1 MADDP
6 HWGHY
11 DRVRQLFE
19 SLFESVPQAC
29 LQVLLV
35 WRGIDQES
43 EWILYASVV
52 IALLN
57 GFRNLFKVYT
67 GARGNDE
74 YIYDYIK
81 RTLSVGVG
89 HIPHIP
95 ALREGK
101 GVAFD
106 FSETPTEL
114 LIGGDYDGLRLVSN
128 AIIVGGTARKICFT
142 TTEYD
147 LSRVLDLGR
156 PVEHPTRV
164 KRGRGAAKVELTTDI
179 KIDLPLRAEEAEGK
193 FLASVLEV
201 HRTVFRVVVN
211 VGSQQEVW
219 ESHDYADQN
228 ESLVQSK
235 GDGDR
240 VLINIS
246 RSLDLE
252 GRAPRIKSRRV
263 DTRPSFPVA
272 AAHLVLAFVFH
283 PTWVDFE
290 LYLPPGSACAFI
302 RESKKLLEAT
312 KRSGPHRALFRA
324 LQLRRGDVEAGAAP
338 TRRSFTLLGLAKGT
352 VGPSLEAVHPRQKKL
367 CLRGGSDVAD
377 LFTELDLLRFCE
389 LVESRELNLDKRVP
403 KFALLKIEG
412 KGGYKMEMVPRVGRG
427 GVKLRS
433 RKSRPGASGKLSKK
447 QKRGRNRSS
456 EENLPL
462 ISQSPASRIPLASQS
477 VGILSRGHRQQ
488 TRSRPDD
495 SFAVAPMPSNSSTS
509 ISSASRT
516 CAHDKRQR
524 VMSAQQQSHDV
535 SLPFNRYNKRN
546 LASASVLPTQRK
558 LGQKQQ
564 ILGTPLG
571 ASTAALPSKWKPHV
585 SLEDEIAQERAKLS
599 KKLKNGKAFYDEAC
613 AKVREEGGDPAKLQ
627 RL

>member
-52 IALLN
+52 IAVLN
-57 GFRNLFKVYT
+57 AFRNLFKVYT
-67 GARGNDE
+67 GARDNDE

-95 ALREGK
+95 AIREGE

-106 FSETPTEL
+106 FSEALPEL
-114 LIGGDYDGLRLVSN
+114 LIGGDCDGLRLISN
-128 AIIVGGTARKICFT
+128 AIITGGTAQKFCFT

-156 PVEHPTRV
+156 PVGHATRV
-164 KRGRGAAKVELTTDI
+164 RRGRSDVVTELTTGI
-179 KIDLPLRAEEAEGK
+179 KIDLPLRAEEPEGK

-201 HRTVFRVVVN
+201 HRTVCRVVVN

-219 ESHDYADQN
+219 ESLDNADQN
-228 ESLVQSK
+228 ESSIQSN

-240 VLINIS
+240 DLVNIS
-246 RSLDLE
+246 RSLELE
-252 GRAPRIKSRRV
+252 GRAPRIKSRRI
-263 DTRPSFPVA
+263 DASPSFPLA
-272 AAHLVLAFVFH
+272 AAHLVIAFVFH
-283 PTWVDFE
+283 PTWVEFE

-302 RESKKLLEAT
+302 RECKNLLEAT

-338 TRRSFTLLGLAKGT
+338 TRRSFDFLSLAAGR
-352 VGPSLEAVHPRQKKL
+352 VGPSLEVVHPRQKKL

-377 LFTELDLLRFCE
+377 LFTELDLLHFCD
-389 LVESRELNLDKRVP
+389 LLESRELNLDKQIP

-412 KGGYKMEMVPRVGRG
+412 MGGYKTEMVPSVGRG
-427 GVKLRS
+427 GIRLRLRES
-433 RKSRPGASGKLSKK
+433 RDRT
-447 QKRGRNRSS
+447 RSS
-456 EENLPL
+456 EQNQAL
-462 ISQSPASRIPLASQS
+462 ISQAPASRGPLVVQPMD
-477 VGILSRGHRQQ
+477 ILSGGHRQQ
-488 TRSRPDD
+488 MRSTPN
-495 SFAVAPMPSNSSTS
+495 NSSAIASMPLSSS
-509 ISSASRT
+509 ISTSSAPRSMAAMSR
-516 CAHDKRQR
+516 A
-524 VMSAQQQSHDV
+524 
-535 SLPFNRYNKRN
+535 P
-546 LASASVLPTQRK
+546 ASATQQR
-558 LGQKQQ
+558 QQ
-564 ILGTPLG
+564 VSSMAAMPQRQQLSPLEN
-571 ASTAALPSKWKPHV
+571 AIAKEREML
-585 SLEDEIAQERAKLS
+585 SLKM
-599 KKLKNGKAFYDEAC
+599 KNGKALYHDTR
-613 AKVREEGGDPAKLQ
+613 AKLMKNGEGPAKME
-627 RL
+627 RLCVFVRFDT